1 MLNIFA
7 LCVTARWGC
16 ALLCHTLL
24 SDSREPLTAGHGCVQ
39 MDRPVLCVFWLQML
53 VKALQD
59 ATVKEVYWPLQLTLT
74 YLWRNT
80 WAVRLYVCLL
90 KL

>member
-1 MLNIFA
+1 MP
-7 LCVTARWGC
+7 
-16 ALLCHTLL
+16 HLL
-24 SDSREPLTAGHGCVQ
+24 SGLREPLSAGPGCVQ
-39 MDRPVLCVFWLQML
+39 MDRPVLQLCVFWLQML

-59 ATVKEVYWPLQLTLT
+59 ATVKEVYWPLQLILT

-80 WAVRLYVCLL
+80 WAVRLYVYLL